1 MKKIS
6 KKSYNLLIEVPKDE
20 IENFLAYSVLHGG
33 YIKKQ
38 IDTSSEAMNKHLSN
52 MIAVLIGSYLELK
65 YKKEYNIEFYAFL
78 ATSLEAGHYD
88 IIEDMLSELMDRK
101 EGD

>member
-1 MKKIS
+1 MS

-20 IENFLAYSVLHGG
+20 IENFLTYSVLHGG

-38 IDTSSEAMNKHLSN
+38 LDMSLQPMSQHLSN

-78 ATSLEAGHYD
+78 ATSLEAGHYET
-88 IIEDMLSELMDRK
+88 IEDMLSEVME

>member
-1 MKKIS
+1 MS

-38 IDTSSEAMNKHLSN
+38 LDMSLQPMNQHLSN
-52 MIAVLIGSYLELK
+52 MLAVLIGSYLEMK
-65 YKKEYNIEFYAFL
+65 YKKEYNIEFYAFV

-88 IIEDMLSELMDRK
+88 TIEDMLAEVME

>member
-1 MKKIS
+1 MS
-6 KKSYNLLIEVPKDE
+6 KRTYDLLIEVPKDE

-38 IDTSSEAMNKHLSN
+38 LDMSLEPMNQHLSN
-52 MIAVLIGSYLELK
+52 MIAVLIGGYLEAK
-65 YKKEYNIEFYAFL
+65 YKREYNIEFYAFL
-78 ATSLEAGHYD
+78 ATSLEAGHYEA
-88 IIEDMLSELMDRK
+88 IEDMLSEVME